1 VSGFYNYHYNEN
13 VDGDGTPLSLLNLQ
27 EPEDYHQFSEELRVA
42 SPADQ
47 RIEYLGGVYFHTNQ
61 LSFQH
66 NSTYYFL
73 NSTLASAPALSS
85 LIPYLP
91 LAQEIDYSQGERTYS
106 AFGST
111 TWNATDSLKLGAG
124 LRSTWVKKSY
134 EWNLYYGTGAATYG
148 DIVPFPA
155 TQAALASTFANA
167 AGLGVANR
175 LSGNRDDQGLMPSA
189 QIQYSANPDVMTYL
203 SYAKGFKAGG
213 FNGNDTT
220 GVAANLPFAPE
231 HVDAYEAGL
240 KSKWLDR
247 RLLLNLDFFRSDYT
261 NLQVTTNIA
270 SATGAIYSLVRNA
283 GSARSQGVEFQA
295 QWVVAQNFRVST
307 NVTYDN
313 TRYVSYPDVSPTQ
326 LQQQL
331 GQKVQDLSGHPT
343 EFAPDWSGT
352 VTAGYTANL
361 QRNIRLTSSL
371 SGIFSSSYFLTG
383 NDDPTVQQGAYVR
396 LDARLSL
403 ETADERWAL
412 DVIGKNL
419 TSQDI
424 RTFGIIW
431 PTSQGST
438 WLQKEEPRNV
448 AVQLRFHW

>member
-1 VSGFYNYHYNEN
+1 
-13 VDGDGTPLSLLNLQ
+13 
-27 EPEDYHQFSEELRVA
+27 
-42 SPADQ
+42 
-47 RIEYLGGVYFHTNQ
+47 
-61 LSFQH
+61 
-66 NSTYYFL
+66 
-73 NSTLASAPALSS
+73 
-85 LIPYLP
+85 
-91 LAQEIDYSQGERTYS
+91 
-106 AFGST
+106 
-111 TWNATDSLKLGAG
+111 
-124 LRSTWVKKSY
+124 
-134 EWNLYYGTGAATYG
+134 
-148 DIVPFPA
+148 
-155 TQAALASTFANA
+155 
-167 AGLGVANR
+167 
-175 LSGNRDDQGLMPSA
+175 
-189 QIQYSANPDVMTYL
+189 
-203 SYAKGFKAGG
+203 
-213 FNGNDTT
+213 
-220 GVAANLPFAPE
+220 
-231 HVDAYEAGL
+231 
-240 KSKWLDR
+240 
-247 RLLLNLDFFRSDYT
+247 
-261 NLQVTTNIA
+261 
-270 SATGAIYSLVRNA
+270 
-283 GSARSQGVEFQA
+283 
-295 QWVVAQNFRVST
+295 VST

-352 VTAGYTANL
+352 LTAGYTANL

-383 NDDPTVQQGAYVR
+383 NNDPTVQQGAYVR